1 MTAAHHAEA
10 DAAVEPTFTVG
21 ELAVRINATLKAGLG
36 DRVWVRGEIQG
47 YRVSGAHAY
56 FTLADT
62 SGPTPAV
69 LNVQLFAPVRTRLRP
84 MLASHRL
91 ELADGIA
98 VRICGQLDFWA
109 QGGRLG
115 LKMTDLDPRFTLGEI
130 ALTREAVLAALA
142 TEGLLG
148 RNAARPL
155 APVPLRLVV
164 LTSVGSAA
172 WHDFSDELARSG
184 MGFLVQA
191 VDCRVQG
198 EDAVP
203 MITAALQMISARVE
217 SAREQDAPGEA
228 ALDAVVLI
236 RGGGARNEL
245 ATFDDPAIARAIA
258 ACPVPVMT
266 GIGHEVDRAV
276 ADEVAHTAL
285 KTPTAC
291 AGFLVDRVREFLGH
305 LDERGTRIRAAA
317 ERAVTTADRIGRVE
331 ADLAAQVQRIL
342 ERAGLRLD
350 TLEARVRAHDPA
362 VMLAR
367 GWSISQTA
375 DGRIVRS
382 VHDLSPGTVLITRL
396 SDGLVTAAVTQVEP
410 VGDTEQEDDHDR

>member
-1 MTAAHHAEA
+1 MTTA
-10 DAAVEPTFTVG
+10 DPTVEPTYTVG
-21 ELAVRINATLKAGLG
+21 ELAVRINDTLKAGLG

-69 LNVQLFAPVRTRLRP
+69 LNVQLFAPVRKRLTP
-84 MLASHRL
+84 MLASNRL

-142 TEGLLG
+142 AEGLLE

-155 APVPLRLVV
+155 APVPLRLAVV
-164 LTSVGSAA
+164 TSVGSAA
-172 WHDFSDELARSG
+172 WHDLTDELARSG
-184 MGFLVQA
+184 IAFQVQA

-203 MITAALQMISARVE
+203 MITAALADLSNRV
-217 SAREQDAPGEA
+217 AD
-228 ALDAVVLI
+228 LDAIVLV

-245 ATFDDPAIARAIA
+245 ATFDDPTIARAIA
-258 ACPVPVMT
+258 ACQVPVIT

-291 AGFLVDRVREFLGH
+291 AGFLVDRVREFLTR
-305 LDERGTRIRAAA
+305 LEDRGARIRAAA
-317 ERAVTTADRIGRVE
+317 ERAVTTADRVARVE
-331 ADLAAQVQRIL
+331 ADLVTRVQRIL

-367 GWSISQTA
+367 GWTISQTA
-375 DGRIVRS
+375 DGQVVRS
-382 VHDLSPGTVLITRL
+382 VRDLAAGTVLTTRL
-396 SDGLVTAAVTQVEP
+396 IDGQVTSTVTQVDP
-410 VGDTEQEDDHDR
+410 VETTEQENDDG